1 MVRWRINDAACWYDS
16 TKAVQDLWTVPYS
29 KLWVPQL
36 SRQGRNSQIRELPP
50 HIIDGSLGAVVTMG
64 YCTGSSV
71 HQSEAVPQSVL
82 DSVPKDDQHISSSTH
97 CCWALMLAQQGR
109 PSASLMSPSSLS
121 LSLSLSLSFRPSIP
135 SSLFLLPSHP
145 LSVPPSSLY
154 LPPSLSLSPLSLSLT
169 HSVFLQIS
177 LLFSLLPSVSPTLFL
192 PPLSLSLFS
201 ICFPLSHMQSS
212 HTYTVILSTMDNS
225 LSFPPL
231 PCIFLHTVGTIN
243 ITSSDIKMINA
254 LWLICLLPME
264 SSHTLLRSNKVYFS
278 TLEFDRS
285 SGQISVST
293 DTGWPP
299 GGRALPDDCREFP
312 DVPNNKYD
320 WNFNVQTLIICTIH
334 INQLVSNCTL
344 YWT

>member
-1 MVRWRINDAACWYDS
+1 MDHLELLSQWAIAQVQAFTNLKRFHRVFSTAFLKMINTSPHPLTAVELWCW
-16 TKAVQDLWTVPYS
+16 
-29 KLWVPQL
+29 L
-36 SRQGRNSQIRELPP
+36 SRGGLLPLSCHP
-50 HIIDGSLGAVVTMG
+50 PL
-64 YCTGSSV
+64 
-71 HQSEAVPQSVL
+71 
-82 DSVPKDDQHISSSTH
+82 
-97 CCWALMLAQQGR
+97 
-109 PSASLMSPSSLS
+109 SLS
-121 LSLSLSLSFRPSIP
+121 LSLSRSVPPSSLYLPPSLSLSFRPSIP